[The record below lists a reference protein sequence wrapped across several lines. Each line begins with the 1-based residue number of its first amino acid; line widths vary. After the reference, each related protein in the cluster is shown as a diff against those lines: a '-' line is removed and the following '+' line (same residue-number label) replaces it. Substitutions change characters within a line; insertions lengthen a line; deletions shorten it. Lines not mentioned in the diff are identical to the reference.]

1 MNVKRP
7 ILLSLGKMKQSNDS
21 SQNGCEK
28 RLKSEYDLE
37 VIDFQNLDE
46 MFQGFKVISFNKLI
60 MDLECESTFS
70 VSDETPCALQM
81 M

>member
-1 MNVKRP
+1 
-7 ILLSLGKMKQSNDS
+7 MKQPNDS

-46 MFQGFKVISFNKLI
+46 MFQDFKVISFNKLI
-60 MDLECESTFS
+60 MDLECESTSS
-70 VSDETPCALQM
+70 VSDETPCALLLM
-81 M
+81 